1 MRCHK
6 RNEVVIREMRCHKRN
21 EVVIREMRWS
31 EEKLGGQKRNE
42 VSQENEVVG
51 HLEPCTSD

>member
-1 MRCHK
+1 M
-6 RNEVVIREMRCHKRN
+6 EMRCHKRN